1 MAYTEEGEHNLEA
14 APLALGTGVVDYAGG
29 KAKCPGL
36 FVEVLRDRQMSMGL
50 YHSSVYNV

>member
-36 FVEVLRDRQMSMGL
+36 FVEVLRDRQRFSEVG
-50 YHSSVYNV
+50 SE